1 MNYRRVH
8 IENSKIFIT
17 VVTSK
22 RRAILID
29 NIDLLRNSFKHV
41 KKKIEFNIDAI
52 VVLPDHIHMIIQP
65 KDTNTYPEIIKQIK
79 VDFSRNID
87 TTKIKDYEETE
98 SRKKKKEKDIWQ
110 RRYWEHTITNEKE
123 LNNCIDY
130 IHFNPVKHGYV
141 KQAKEWK
148 YSTFLK
154 YVRNGL
160 YEENWCD
167 FNLNNDL
174 YE

>member
-65 KDTNTYPEIIKQIK
+65 KDTNKYPEIIKQIK
-79 VDFSRNID
+79 VNFSRNID

-110 RRYWEHTITNEKE
+110 RRYW
-123 LNNCIDY
+123 
-130 IHFNPVKHGYV
+130 
-141 KQAKEWK
+141 
-148 YSTFLK
+148 
-154 YVRNGL
+154 
-160 YEENWCD
+160 
-167 FNLNNDL
+167 
-174 YE
+174 